1 MGNPVLSRDAAQ
13 EDGYWRSNAMN
24 MKFLVNMGA
33 ALAMGAASFAVTTAP
48 ASAQYYRGGYDRG
61 DYYRGGYDRGYRGNR
76 GGYYRGYDRGYR
88 GDYYRGGYRGY
99 RGGYR
104 CRDNGTGGTII
115 GAIAGGLLGNE
126 IGRGGRDRYGRRGDG
141 TTGAIVGAG
150 VGELAGR
157 AIDRNC

>member
-1 MGNPVLSRDAAQ
+1 MK
-13 EDGYWRSNAMN
+13 

-33 ALAMGAASFAVTTAP
+33 ALAMGAASLVATATP
-48 ASAQYYRGGYDRG
+48 AMAQ
-61 DYYRGGYDRGYRGNR
+61 
-76 GGYYRGYDRGYR
+76 GGYYRGYDRGYDRGDYYRGDRGYRGNR
-88 GDYYRGGYRGY
+88 GDYYRGGDRYYRNNGYRNNGY

-126 IGRGGRDRYGRRGDG
+126 VGKGSGRYGRRGDG
-141 TTGAIVGAG
+141 TTGAIIGAG
-150 VGELAGR
+150 VGALAGR